1 MDLSNDFNLD
11 LETNPIKDDIATI
24 KKQIAIQ
31 GSPVEKLD
39 PRDAKLRAEIAES
52 SNFVNQSINNS

>member
-24 KKQIAIQ
+24 KKQKAIAQAIKRARQ
-31 GSPVEKLD
+31 LALISPTKKE
-39 PRDAKLRAEIAES
+39 
-52 SNFVNQSINNS
+52 VN